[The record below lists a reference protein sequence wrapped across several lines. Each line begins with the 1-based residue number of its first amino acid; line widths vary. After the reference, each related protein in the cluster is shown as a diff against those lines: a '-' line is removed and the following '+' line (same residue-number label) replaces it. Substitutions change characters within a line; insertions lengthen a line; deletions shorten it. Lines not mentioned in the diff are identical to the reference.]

1 MITSI
6 SVFKST
12 RRKAEEAAA
21 GLLMIIIASFR
32 LNHLEGQKRQIERLG
47 GIGRK

>member
-21 GLLMIIIASFR
+21 GLLMIIIASFFVLTIWKAR
-32 LNHLEGQKRQIERLG
+32 RGK
-47 GIGRK
+47 